1 MKKERLFYLDF
12 IRAIATI
19 LILMT
24 HFNALY
30 IYSYPDNIDKAIL
43 FCHPFNI
50 YIGNL
55 GVALFFII
63 SGASLMYVYSEKLEI
78 KDFFKKRFLSLFPLF
93 WFCYVLFFFWQFYEN
108 KGMPAGI
115 PKINMLFTI
124 IGFDGYLSGLGVPV
138 TTFYILGEWFLGAII
153 LLYLVFP
160 LLRVGVKKHPIIT
173 AVIIGMIYFLGTF
186 VYKGSLNQSC
196 IIFNR
201 IPELA
206 FGMYFVEYWKK
217 IPVIGVLA
225 SAAVLALNTILKPEW
240 NSTFQTTYIGIA
252 AFCVFV
258 FAGQYIKWNWLQKLC
273 KVIGKYSYAVFLV
286 HHVLIYKIVG
296 SFDLGNICRSNS
308 YLLFALCV
316 IVIFVAAYV
325 VVNLQARFMNCVR
338 TIFTK

>member
-12 IRAIATI
+12 IRALATI

-43 FCHPFNI
+43 FCRPFNI
-50 YIGNL
+50 YIGNW

-63 SGASLMYVYSEKLEI
+63 SGASLMYVYSEKLEV

-138 TTFYILGEWFLGAII
+138 ATFYILGEWFLGAII
-153 LLYLVFP
+153 LLYLIFP
-160 LLRVGVKKHPIIT
+160 LLRIGVKKYPVIT
-173 AVIIGMIYFLGTF
+173 AIVIGIVYILGTF

-217 IPVIGVLA
+217 IPALGAGVSVIALV
-225 SAAVLALNTILKPEW
+225 LNTILKPEW
-240 NSTFQTTYIGIA
+240 NSTFQTTYVGIA
-252 AFCVFV
+252 SFCVLV
-258 FAGQYIKWNWLQKLC
+258 YVGQYIKWNWLQKLC
-273 KVIGKYSYAVFLV
+273 KTIGKYSYAVFLV
-286 HHVLIYKIVG
+286 HHVLIYKIAD
-296 SFDLGNICRSNS
+296 SFDLGNICLSNS
-308 YLLFALCV
+308 YLLFTLCT

-325 VVNLQARFMNCVR
+325 VVNLQARFANC
-338 TIFTK
+338 IKSLFTK